1 LREPNFRR
9 FFIGQTTSLVGSAM
23 SPLAIT
29 FAVLAHGTSSD
40 LGYVLA
46 AGTAPLVVFLL
57 VGGVVAD
64 RLGRRFVMLGAD
76 GIRFAA
82 QAALAGW
89 VLAGSTPL
97 WGFVALASMVGVG
110 TGLFSPAFT
119 GLVPEVVSDS
129 QLQAANALNGLAA
142 SGASILG
149 PALAGVTVAVTS
161 PGWAIAADAAS
172 FLVSI
177 VFLARLRF
185 GPRATRAP
193 TSFVRELREGWDE
206 FWARTWLWVIVV
218 QFSLCN
224 VFIAAPFYVLGAVVA
239 KESLGGPGAWGAVLA
254 CQGGGAVL
262 GGIAMLRYRPARPL
276 LVATA
281 VTYAWVLP
289 LCALAFRLPLP
300 LVAAG
305 AVLGGFSLST
315 FGALWETTLQRNV
328 PSQVL
333 SRVSAY
339 DWLGSLVLLPLGEAA
354 VGPLARVIGSRATLV
369 GAAALIVFAVTLVL
383 LVPAVT
389 GLRAPAGPGAPA

>member
-1 LREPNFRR
+1 
-9 FFIGQTTSLVGSAM
+9 M
-23 SPLAIT
+23 
-29 FAVLAHGTSSD
+29 
-40 LGYVLA
+40 
-46 AGTAPLVVFLL
+46 
-57 VGGVVAD
+57 
-64 RLGRRFVMLGAD
+64 
-76 GIRFAA
+76 
-82 QAALAGW
+82 
-89 VLAGSTPL
+89 
-97 WGFVALASMVGVG
+97 
-110 TGLFSPAFT
+110 
-119 GLVPEVVSDS
+119 
-129 QLQAANALNGLAA
+129 
-142 SGASILG
+142 
-149 PALAGVTVAVTS
+149 TVAVTS

-224 VFIAAPFYVLGAVVA
+224 VFIAAPFFVLGAVVA
-239 KESLGGPGAWGAVLA
+239 KESLGGAGAWGAVLA

-289 LCALAFRLPLP
+289 LCALAFSLPLP
-300 LVAAG
+300 LVVAG

-369 GAAALIVFAVTLVL
+369 GAAALIVFAVTVVL

-389 GLRAPAGPGAPA
+389 GLRAAADPGARPRPGSTSGQPDARHNPSCNLNSRTRAECGSHGQGDPGRYHFTRAPTNHLPPRTASPPISSASFSAVRYRL